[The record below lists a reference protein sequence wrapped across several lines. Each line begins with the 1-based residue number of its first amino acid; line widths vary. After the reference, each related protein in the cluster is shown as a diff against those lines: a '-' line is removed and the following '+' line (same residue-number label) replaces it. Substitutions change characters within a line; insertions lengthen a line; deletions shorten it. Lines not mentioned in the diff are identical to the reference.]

1 MTEPTLAVD
10 QLTVEFTA
18 GEGTVHA
25 VRGISFTVPGSAS
38 VGIIGANGA
47 GKTSTMKAILGHVQR
62 RADTLTFGDT
72 DLTRVAARN
81 VIRHGIGYVPEGR
94 HVFVMPRTAETWP

>member
-1 MTEPTLAVD
+1 
-10 QLTVEFTA
+10 
-18 GEGTVHA
+18 
-25 VRGISFTVPGSAS
+25 
-38 VGIIGANGA
+38 
-47 GKTSTMKAILGHVQR
+47 MKAILGHVQR
-62 RADTLTFGDT
+62 RADTPTFGDT